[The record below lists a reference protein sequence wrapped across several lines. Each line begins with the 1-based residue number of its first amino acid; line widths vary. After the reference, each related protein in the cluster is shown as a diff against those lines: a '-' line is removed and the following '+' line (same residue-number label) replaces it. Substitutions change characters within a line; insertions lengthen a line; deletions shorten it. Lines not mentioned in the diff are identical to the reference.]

1 MKVSNRVKRNIS
13 LTLTIVGLLC
23 TAARANGVA
32 QDMASVKAWF
42 ELAGI
47 VVMTFL
53 CYDNFRLYRRR
64 VRKGILFGS
73 ITEALDQAESPEAAG
88 RE

>member
-13 LTLTIVGLLC
+13 LTLTVVGLMC
-23 TAARANGVA
+23 TAARAADVA
-32 QDMASVKAWF
+32 QDMSSARAWF

-47 VVMTFL
+47 TVMTYL

-73 ITEALDQAESPEAAG
+73 ITEALGQAETPEAAG